1 MKNLIPTVV
10 ALIFS
15 TGLIGQINIE
25 DSTVQVIGYWDMNET
40 WSASRI
46 HESGWVI
53 YSIET
58 KKVVAEG
65 TTQINERI
73 IEIL

>member
-1 MKNLIPTVV
+1 
-10 ALIFS
+10 
-15 TGLIGQINIE
+15 
-25 DSTVQVIGYWDMNET
+25 VIGYWDMNET

>member
-1 MKNLIPTVV
+1 MKNLIPTLI

-40 WSASRI
+40 LTASRI
-46 HESGWVI
+46 QESGWVI

-58 KKVVAEG
+58 KKVVA
-65 TTQINERI
+65 
-73 IEIL
+73 

>member
-1 MKNLIPTVV
+1 MKNLIPTLI

-25 DSTVQVIGYWDMNET
+25 DSTVQVIGYWDMVET

>member
-10 ALIFS
+10 ALIFT
-15 TGLIGQINIE
+15 TGLFGQINIE
-25 DSTVQVIGYWDMNET
+25 DSTVQVIGYWDMNEN